1 MDDSGDERRSHEGE
15 GEGEGQLEDG
25 VRVSSEG

>member
-1 MDDSGDERRSHEGE
+1 VDDSGDERRSHEGE